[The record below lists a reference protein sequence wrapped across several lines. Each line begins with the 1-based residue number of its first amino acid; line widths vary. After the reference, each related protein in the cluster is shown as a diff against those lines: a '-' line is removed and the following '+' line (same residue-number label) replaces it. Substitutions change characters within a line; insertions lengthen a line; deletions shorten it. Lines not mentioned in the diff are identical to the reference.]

1 MTDKLKPLSDAH
13 GIAPAALRAKYR
25 LERDR
30 RLRPEGLA
38 QFVRIDRGRH
48 HRYEENPAFAN
59 RPAREPLADQVE
71 IAVIGAGFGGLL
83 LGAELRKAGI
93 EGLRFIDRA
102 GDFGGVWYW
111 NRYPGAACDTEAPIY
126 LPMLEELGV
135 LPRRKY
141 AKGPE
146 IHAHCR
152 LIAETFDLY
161 RDTCFNT
168 DVTAISWDD
177 ASGLWTIRTDRDDA
191 MKARFVI
198 VSAGVMDRPKLAD
211 LPGLE
216 DFQGHSFHTSRWDYG
231 YTGGTSDGELTGLA
245 DKVVGIIGTGATA
258 VQCVPHLGAGAKQL
272 YVFQRTPSSIDR
284 RDDRELD
291 PAEFAG
297 LEPGWQQR
305 RMENFT
311 ALVGGAILEDDFV
324 DDGWTSIPRNI
335 RKLVGHA
342 KEMGIEIGNPYEVA
356 PLADF
361 VKMEEIR
368 ARVGDVVIDPE
379 TAEALKPWYDRFCK
393 RPCFH
398 DEYLPTFNR
407 PNVTLVNTGGLGV
420 ERITAAGVVANGREF
435 PLDCLI
441 YSTGYDASSPFAK
454 RISFEIVGREE
465 LSLKEKWENGA
476 ATFHGYGTHG
486 FPNLFI
492 MAHVQTGLSL
502 NFPHMIGEQARHI
515 AYILREVRKR
525 GKTRVEVTRKAED
538 AWVEEIDRAAV
549 SMVEA
554 LRECTPS
561 YFNHEGNVSRLNAR
575 NSAYGG
581 GPLAFYE
588 IIADW
593 RAEGSLAGLELRQD

>member
-1 MTDKLKPLSDAH
+1 MTDKLKPLADAV
-13 GIAPAALRAKYR
+13 GIDPQALRARYR
-25 LERDR
+25 AERDR
-30 RLRPEGLA
+30 RLRPEGLG
-38 QFVRIDRGRH
+38 QFVRIDREHH
-48 HRYEENPAFAN
+48 HRFEEDPALAGAPS
-59 RPAREPLADQVE
+59 RAPLTDQVE
-71 IAVIGAGFGGLL
+71 IAIIGAGFGGLL

-93 EGLRFIDRA
+93 EGMRFIDRA

-126 LPMLEELGV
+126 LPLLEELGV
-135 LPRRKY
+135 LPKRKY
-141 AKGPE
+141 ASGPE

-152 LIAETFDLY
+152 LIAEKFDLY
-161 RDTCFNT
+161 RDTCFYT
-168 DVTAISWDD
+168 DVTEIAWDE
-177 ASGLWTIRTDRDDA
+177 ASGLWTIRSDQGDA
-191 MKARFVI
+191 MRARFVV

-216 DFQGHSFHTSRWDYG
+216 KFQGHSFHTSRWDYG
-231 YTGGTSDGELTGLA
+231 YTGGTSAGGLKGLA

-272 YVFQRTPSSIDR
+272 FVFQRTPSSIDR

-291 PAEFAG
+291 PAEFAAMG
-297 LEPGWQQR
+297 PGWQQK

-311 ALVGGAILEDDFV
+311 ALVGGAVLEEDLV
-324 DDGWTSIPRNI
+324 GDGWTSIPRNI
-335 RKLVGHA
+335 LRLIDQA
-342 KEMGIEIGNPYEVA
+342 RALGIEVANPFDVA
-356 PLADF
+356 PLADM
-361 VKMEEIR
+361 VKMDEIR
-368 ARVGDVVIDPE
+368 ARVGEVVSDPA
-379 TAEALKPWYDRFCK
+379 TAAALKPWYDRFCK

-407 PNVTLVNTGGLGV
+407 PNVTLVDTQGEGV
-420 ERITAAGVVANGREF
+420 ERITANGVVANGREYA
-435 PLDCLI
+435 LDCLI

-454 RISFEIVGREE
+454 RISFGIKGRGG
-465 LSLKEKWENGA
+465 LTLQDKWAEGA
-476 ATFHGYGTHG
+476 RTFHGYGTHD

-515 AYILREVRKR
+515 AHILHAARAQGAQRI
-525 GKTRVEVTRKAED
+525 EVTQAAED
-538 AWVEEIDRAAV
+538 AWVAEIDKAAV

-561 YFNHEGNVSRLNAR
+561 YFNHEGQVSRLNAR

-588 IIADW
+588 IIAKW
-593 RAEGSLAGLELRQD
+593 RAEGRLAGLELS